1 MTQAT
6 DVDSGESGP
15 VGRHREKIRRCPT
28 VLTDEGWSQVE
39 GLLPKRQME
48 TEPERRYSR

>member
-1 MTQAT
+1 MWTAANP
-6 DVDSGESGP
+6 GWMAAIEK
-15 VGRHREKIRRCPT
+15 KIRRCPT

-48 TEPERRYSR
+48 IEPERRYSR